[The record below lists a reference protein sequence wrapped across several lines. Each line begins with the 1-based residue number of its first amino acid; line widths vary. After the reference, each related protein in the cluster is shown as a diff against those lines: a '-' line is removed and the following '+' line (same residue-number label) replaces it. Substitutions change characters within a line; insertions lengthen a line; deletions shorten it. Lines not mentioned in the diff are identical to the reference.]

1 MSGENATPFYAY
13 KALHHA
19 ARGELQAQR
28 ALAREALSCA
38 VEGSDSRAATE
49 GLVFARMAASQ
60 GDNSDLGLLLQLL
73 TVAASLV
80 EAEGDS
86 DDLRGALAAELVAYL
101 ARGVDRQPESEGD
114 LAPWLAAVVAE
125 CSPEEV
131 ELGKDLERQLIAAER
146 EG

>member
-1 MSGENATPFYAY
+1 MSADTARPFEAY
-13 KALHHA
+13 TALHHA
-19 ARGELQAQR
+19 ARGDLEAQR

-38 VEGSDSRAATE
+38 AEGKDSRAATE

-73 TVAASLV
+73 SVAASLA

-86 DDLRGALAAELVAYL
+86 DDMRGALAAELVAYL
-101 ARGVDRQPESEGD
+101 SRGVDRQPESEGD

-125 CSPEEV
+125 CSPEEG

-146 EG
+146 VG